1 MHGYR
6 APRAFDGEQL
16 LPDGALVLVEG
27 DTIVAVES
35 GTAPAPADCTVT
47 DLPGTTLLPGLI
59 DAHVHLCGDSG
70 PRALDQLP
78 ELSEDEL
85 DAIIAESLAAQLA
98 VGVTTVRDLG
108 DARWAVTD
116 RHRTHSAGPTV
127 VASGPPV
134 TSVGGHCAG
143 MGGEVSGVEGM
154 RHAVRERV
162 AHGVDVIKIMASG
175 GGMTPGTDVTRC
187 QFSLEEVQALVDE
200 AHRAGLPVTAHGHAV
215 TAVELSLAAGVDGIE
230 HCTCITPGGI
240 EMSPRLAAAIAAAG
254 IPICPTVGK
263 KLDSDPPPQILAMM
277 ARLGMTWE
285 SRLAQVGDMHRA
297 GVALIAGA
305 DSGISPG
312 KPHGVLPES
321 IIDMATA
328 GLSPGEALA
337 AATSSAAAA
346 CGLGGRTGRLAAGL
360 DADLV
365 AVGGDPLTDIT
376 AIRDLRLVVSRGRQV
391 MLSLPVV
398 G

>member
-85 DAIIAESLAAQLA
+85 DTIIAESLAARLA
-98 VGVTTVRDLG
+98 VGVTAVRDLG

-143 MGGEVSGVEGM
+143 MGGEVTGVEGM
-154 RHAVRERV
+154 RHAVRERA
-162 AHGVDVIKIMASG
+162 AHGVDVIKIMTSG